1 MWFHYPKANEQSLE
15 QSVTLFN
22 SILFFFFLRYREN
35 NGDGHVLYLCG
46 NEEEKTGSFSWFH
59 ARCSQK

>member
-1 MWFHYPKANEQSLE
+1 MCFHYPKANEQSLE

-22 SILFFFFLRYREN
+22 SIFFFLRYREN

-46 NEEEKTGSFSWFH
+46 NEEEKTSSFSWFH
-59 ARCSQK
+59 ARYSQK